1 MLDRFAIDEGR
12 HLPKVVI
19 DEDASTA
26 AGSARFRADCSCGR
40 MPQHSAGT
48 RERALAAHLAHV
60 KTKIGPSKGPKWLP
74 VGARLALLVLAMLA
88 IWTGCYIAG
97 EALADGSKIIVGGAA
112 LVGFSL
118 AFALMVAMRRYIAP
132 TRV

>member
-1 MLDRFAIDEGR
+1 MSAALAVTGEG
-12 HLPKVVI
+12 
-19 DEDASTA
+19 
-26 AGSARFRADCSCGR
+26 
-40 MPQHSAGT
+40 
-48 RERALAAHLAHV
+48 ALAAHLAHAAT
-60 KTKIGPSKGPKWLP
+60 KTEPTKGPQWLP
-74 VGARLALLVLAMLA
+74 VGVRLALLVLAMLA
-88 IWTGCYIAG
+88 IWVSCYIAG